1 MSGVVCDRLNETAK
15 LPAAVPPHPQEAC
28 MVAWALSALQ
38 AQTPELWAAEMGY
51 VAACQP
57 DSLDEVGRAEGGV
70 GGG

>member
-1 MSGVVCDRLNETAK
+1 
-15 LPAAVPPHPQEAC
+15 